1 MPKSRTTKALKDY
14 IQIVH
19 KSGLIVTQ
27 PKNLIDP
34 IPLFCSVCT
43 LSMSGELDKAYYKK
57 YSCCSSCGMKWADMN
72 QENWKNGWRPTKV
85 EISSERDRRVSDF
98 VSFSL

>member
-72 QENWKNGWRPTKV
+72 QEKETCNDETDAFSIETWRCSWWKEENG
-85 EISSERDRRVSDF
+85 
-98 VSFSL
+98 